1 MIGVGKIGLAMTKN
15 IMKAGYKMN
24 VYDPNIKMLEQAA

>member
-15 IMKAGYKMN
+15 IMKAGYNMN
-24 VYDPNIKMLEQAA
+24 IYDPNINMV

>member
-15 IMKAGYKMN
+15 FIKGGYPIK
-24 VYDPNIKMLEQAA
+24 VFDPNPIMVH